1 MQIEIVKTL
10 LYIIKRMLYKSLNS
24 KTVRHFYI
32 YSFFSSFLL
41 FLPVLLMIYKVR
53 NVTAGDMLIIEAF
66 YYFSI
71 FLFEI
76 PTGILGDKIGHDK
89 LVVMGLM
96 GTILSYV
103 LFSYSYKLELI
114 IISQVL
120 LGIFTSCISGSDH
133 SSLYV
138 YFEKLEEKNNEKYQD
153 KIYRISV
160 LSMLLSFIL
169 SGVVFKLDSRGVLT
183 FMLTALSYSIA
194 TVFYVLFVINKG
206 NEVKG
211 KEEKGAVIP
220 ETPELKS
227 CIYFDKDV
235 IICGAIIG
243 IMSGSYVISQIFYNN
258 LRIGPY
264 TIGILYC
271 VGNASQFIFNK
282 FKFKFNRLL
291 MFLIPLIYIITI
303 IENTVA
309 VILFVFLVALINSKV
324 KPFINNYVL
333 AHSKT
338 HKAYNMSLMS
348 LVYNIINVLL
358 MVSLSG
364 IIHLI
369 GYKHSMLVL
378 TAVTLILLLYIY
390 IKSSEKYKM
399 EINRSIV

>member
-1 MQIEIVKTL
+1 M
-10 LYIIKRMLYKSLNS
+10 YS

-41 FLPVLLMIYKVR
+41 FLPVLLMIYNER

-89 LVVMGLM
+89 LVIMGLA

-103 LFSYSYKLELI
+103 IFSFSYSLTMI

-120 LGIFTSCISGSDH
+120 LGIFASCISGSDH

-138 YFEKLEEKNNEKYQD
+138 YFDICREKNSAKYQN

-160 LSMLLSFIL
+160 VSMLLSYIM
-169 SGVVFKLDSRGVLT
+169 SGIVFKLDSKGTLT
-183 FMLTALSYSIA
+183 FLLTALTYFIA
-194 TVFYVLFVINKG
+194 AIFYVLFVTNKR
-206 NEVKG
+206 NEVNG
-211 KEEKGAVIP
+211 KEDKAAITAT
-220 ETPELKS
+220 TPELKS

-235 IICGAIIG
+235 MICGTLIG

-258 LRIGPY
+258 LKIDPY
-264 TIGILYC
+264 VIGILYC
-271 VGNASQFIFNK
+271 VGNATQFIFNK
-282 FKFKFNRLL
+282 FKFKFNRIL
-291 MFLIPLIYIITI
+291 MFLIPLIYLITI
-303 IENTVA
+303 IENTFA

-333 AHSKT
+333 THSKT

-348 LVYNIINVLL
+348 LVYNIINVVL
-358 MVSLSG
+358 MASLSG
-364 IIHLI
+364 IIHMI
-369 GYKHSMLVL
+369 SYKYSMILM
-378 TAVTLILLLYIY
+378 TAITLILLLYIY

-399 EINRSIV
+399 EINRSESF